1 MNIFITTTGKRTAAY
16 LLGTWHVY
24 YNDNSTRSVPR
35 ATIEMTEDL
44 EAVNGGAR
52 TMSRDIDALR
62 QRYLEHRQALERLA
76 ANAPTET
83 LAQRYRQVI
92 AEIDAAVQKLA
103 DLERGIDPAAG
114 APPTTLD
121 PGRRTAPGLKPIR
134 SDPQTAPLPPV
145 ESTGPRTILILVIG
159 TVVLAVL
166 GYFIWR
172 FATREDPVVGAT
184 TTVASETQPAVSTA
198 PPVKPTLAVDPQTQD
213 YGIVSRG
220 SRATRQFELLNN
232 SEQPLTIRAQRSDCR
247 CLWFEYSDTIPPQG
261 STTMT
266 VTVDGAKAP
275 SGPLHETVEVASRT
289 DPKITTTFAVVAD
302 IQ

>member
-1 MNIFITTTGKRTAAY
+1 MTIR
-16 LLGTWHVY
+16 
-24 YNDNSTRSVPR
+24 R
-35 ATIEMTEDL
+35 ALFRAPTIEMTEDL
-44 EAVNGGAR
+44 ETVNGNAR

-103 DLERGIDPAAG
+103 DLERGIDPAAA
-114 APPTTLD
+114 APAATSD
-121 PGRRTAPGLKPIR
+121 NEFPGRRTAPGLKSLR

-159 TVVLAVL
+159 VVVLAVL

-172 FATREDPVVGAT
+172 FATRDEATGPAT
-184 TTVASETQPAVSTA
+184 TTAVSDTLPPVSTQPA
-198 PPVKPTLAVDPQTQD
+198 KPILTVDPQTQD

-232 SEQPLTIRAQRSDCR
+232 TDQPMTIRAQRSGCR

-275 SGPLHETVEVASRT
+275 SGPLHETVEVASRA
-289 DPKITTTFAVVAD
+289 DPKITTTFEVVAD

>member
-1 MNIFITTTGKRTAAY
+1 
-16 LLGTWHVY
+16 
-24 YNDNSTRSVPR
+24 
-35 ATIEMTEDL
+35 MTEDF
-44 EAVNGGAR
+44 ETVNGKAR
-52 TMSRDIDALR
+52 MMARDIDALR
-62 QRYLEHRQALERLA
+62 QRYLEHRQSLERLA
-76 ANAPTET
+76 ADAPTET

-92 AEIDAAVQKLA
+92 AEIDSAVQKLA
-103 DLERGIDPAAG
+103 DLERGIDPAAAAA
-114 APPTTLD
+114 APD
-121 PGRRTAPGLKPIR
+121 KDFAGRRTAPGLKSLR

-159 TVVLAVL
+159 VVVLAVL

-172 FATREDPVVGAT
+172 FATRDDQTGPAT
-184 TTVASETQPAVSTA
+184 TTSVSETQPPVSTA
-198 PPVKPTLAVDPQTQD
+198 PPAKSALTVDPQTQD
-213 YGIVSRG
+213 YGVVSRG

-232 SEQPLTIRAQRSDCR
+232 TDQPMTIRAQRSDCR

-275 SGPLHETVEVASRT
+275 SGPLHETVEVALRT
-289 DPKITTTFAVVAD
+289 DPKITTTFEVVAD

>member
-1 MNIFITTTGKRTAAY
+1 
-16 LLGTWHVY
+16 
-24 YNDNSTRSVPR
+24 
-35 ATIEMTEDL
+35 MTEDL
-44 EAVNGGAR
+44 ETVNGGAR

-62 QRYLEHRQALERLA
+62 QRYLEHRQALERLV

-103 DLERGIDPAAG
+103 DLERGIDPAAA
-114 APPTTLD
+114 APAALD
-121 PGRRTAPGLKPIR
+121 KEFAGRRTAPGLKSIR
-134 SDPQTAPLPPV
+134 SDPQTAPLPAV

-159 TVVLAVL
+159 VVVLAVL

-172 FATREDPVVGAT
+172 FATRDDQAGPGT
-184 TTVASETQPAVSTA
+184 TTAVSETQAPVSTA
-198 PPVKPTLAVDPQTQD
+198 PPVKPALSVDPQTQD

-232 SEQPLTIRAQRSDCR
+232 TDQPMTIRAQRSDCR

-275 SGPLHETVEVASRT
+275 SGPLHETVEVALRT
-289 DPKITTTFAVVAD
+289 DPKITTTFEVVAD